1 MHDID
6 LIPADYRR
14 RRSLL
19 RVLRIYLVLLAAV
32 VAAVALGRVGLG
44 QVLRTEQARVGEL
57 KTGEVQLLEQ
67 KRRLEEL
74 GASREDLRG
83 RLALLEALR
92 GGPPAQRMFEVV
104 DRALNP
110 SVWFSDWKFVREG
123 EAGQAARGGQAGYF
137 LIVPKGE
144 GAFPEEPWRE
154 LTRMEIKGQALSHA
168 ALAEFVRRLLGQ
180 PEIADVHLLNTKT
193 RQYRVGG
200 VIEYELTVEI
210 DCGKVPS

>member
-14 RRSLL
+14 RRSLQ

-44 QVLRTEQARVGEL
+44 QVLRAEQARVGEL

-67 KRRLEEL
+67 RRRLEEL

-92 GGPPAQRMFEVV
+92 GGPPVQRMFEVV

-110 SVWFSDWKFVREG
+110 AVWFTDWKFVREG
-123 EAGQAARGGQAGYF
+123 EAGQAAEGGQAGYF
-137 LIVPKGE
+137 LIVPRGE
-144 GAFPEEPWRE
+144 RTSSEEPWRE
-154 LTRMEIKGQALSHA
+154 LTRMEIRGQALSHA
-168 ALAEFVRRLLGQ
+168 ALADFVRGLLGQ

-193 RQYRVGG
+193 RQYRAGG
-200 VIEYELTVEI
+200 VIEYELAVEI
-210 DCGKVPS
+210 DCGRAPS